1 MSEFNLL
8 IDTHIV
14 IGLEDARPVAESL
27 SELIR
32 LSSEFGISL
41 FVDPANFADVKRDAD
56 AERRA
61 ITLSKLEKFQKLRPV
76 YVPPEEELVARYGNI
91 KNDNDRSDVRLL
103 NTLNAKAVHFLITED
118 RKLYKRAERSGL
130 GSNVMR
136 VEEALEWLRQ
146 TFLTKS
152 VELPNLI
159 ERKAYELDLRDGI
172 FDSLRGDYA
181 GFDEWFDKCREQQR
195 HCWVLDIDGQI
206 AGLVIRND
214 ESHADAGTRHPGPKI
229 LKICTFK
236 VRDGHRGEKFG
247 EHLLKQVL
255 WFAQHNNYDLVYL
268 TVYPHHGFL
277 IDLLSYYGFEQTIEK
292 DDGEKFMEKPITKGV
307 LVCDDEDIF
316 SFDRIHYPRFYDGAS
331 VQKFCVPIQPQ
342 YHQSLFPEIAFGID
356 LPLFPDEKSLINLGE
371 ERTPGNTIRKV
382 YVCRAKIQRLHP
394 GDLLFF
400 YMSQSKVHKHSQSI
414 TTIGIVEQSARVTST
429 DDLIRMTAKR
439 SVFSQDDLEKFS
451 PSPGAPM
458 LLIDFL
464 LVGHIDPSIS
474 LKTLVDEKIFNKRP
488 PQSIAGLSEE
498 RYSILRPHLK
508 IGFDI

>member
-8 IDTHIV
+8 IDTNIV
-14 IGLEDARPVAESL
+14 IGLEDARPVAESF

-32 LSSEFGISL
+32 LSSKFGISL
-41 FVDPANFADVKRDAD
+41 FVDPANFEDVERDSN

-91 KNDNDRSDVRLL
+91 KNDNDRSDVSLL
-103 NTLNAKAVHFLITED
+103 NTLDAKAVHFLITED

-146 TFLTKS
+146 TFQTKS
-152 VELPNLI
+152 VELPYLI

-172 FDSLRGDYA
+172 FDSLRADYV
-181 GFDEWFDKCREQQR
+181 GFDEWFDKCRKQQR

-214 ESHADAGTRHPGPKI
+214 ETHADAGTQHHGPKI

-255 WFAQHNNYDLVYL
+255 WFAQHNRYDLVYL
-268 TVYPHHGFL
+268 TVYPHHEFL
-277 IDLLSYYGFEQTIEK
+277 IDLLTYYGFEPTIEK
-292 DDGEKFMEKPITKGV
+292 GDGEIFMEKPIAKGD
-307 LVCDDEDIF
+307 LICDDNDIF
-316 SFDRIHYPRFYDGAS
+316 SFDRTHYPRFYDGTS
-331 VQKFCVPIQPQ
+331 VQKFCVPIKGQ
-342 YHQSLFPEIAFGID
+342 YHQRLFPEIAFGPE
-356 LPLFPDEKSLINLGE
+356 LPLFPDDKSLITPGE

-382 YVCRAKIQRLHP
+382 YICRAKIQRLHP

-400 YMSQSKVHKHSQSI
+400 YMSRSKGHKHSQSM
-414 TTIGIVEQSARVTST
+414 TTIGIVEQIVRVIST

-439 SVFSQDDLEKFS
+439 SVFSQDDLEEFS
-451 PSPGAPM
+451 PSPDKPM

-464 LVGHIDPSIS
+464 LVGHIDPPIS
-474 LKTLVDEKIFNKRP
+474 VETLVEENIFNVRP
-488 PQSIAGLSEE
+488 PQSIAELSEK
-498 RYSILRPHLK
+498 RYATLRPFLK